1 MITYMCFVLSLI
13 FFFWTMVHFSIVVH
27 TTLVRFFSISY
38 LSNITNTYV
47 YIGFN
52 VHEQLVFF
60 LIQSQ
65 RQLPLNIQLCT

>member
-27 TTLVRFFSISY
+27 TTLVGFFSISY

-52 VHEQLVFF
+52 VHEQVSFF
-60 LIQSQ
+60 FNSV
-65 RQLPLNIQLCT
+65 TKAATS